1 MCALFRWTREVTAR
15 YVESSRLPTTWG
27 DFDMHGFED
36 PDSNKEH
43 VVLTMGDV
51 TDGEPVLARVH
62 SECLTGDALFSLR
75 CDCGNQLQAAM
86 KAIAEEGRG
95 ALFYLRQE
103 GRGIGLLNKIKAYKL
118 QDAGADTVEAN
129 EQLGFGADMRDYSV
143 LGPMIEH
150 LHLKAVRLITNNPRK
165 VAALEEHGVEVV
177 ERISLHTHSNP
188 HNEKYLKTK
197 AGKLGHLFEEQ

>member
-1 MCALFRWTREVTAR
+1 MTTR
-15 YVESSRLPTTWG
+15 YVESSRLPTAWG

-36 PDSNKEH
+36 PDTNKEH

-51 TDGEPVLARVH
+51 TDGQPVLARVH
-62 SECLTGDALFSLR
+62 SECLTGDALFSMR
-75 CDCGNQLQAAM
+75 CDCGNQLQAAL

-129 EQLGFGADMRDYSV
+129 EALGFGADMRDYSI
-143 LGPMIEH
+143 LKPMTEH
-150 LHLKAVRLITNNPRK
+150 LNIKAVRLMTNNPRK
-165 VAALEEHGVEVV
+165 VAALEELGVEVV
-177 ERISLHTHSNP
+177 ERIALHTDSNP
-188 HNEKYLKTK
+188 HNEKYLETK
-197 AGKLGHLFEEQ
+197 AGKLGHTL